1 MSRKKI
7 YNKNAREKALLEE
20 SYGQVHNEWVAQVAG
35 LAGKGLKALGG
46 AAAQGAKQGA
56 KDAAMG
62 KAKQVGGQVGAAAVN
77 KVAGKFGGQ
86 QPVPPA
92 EDEGAV
98 DVELE
103 SWWEYD
109 PHDVVVK
116 VYHGALHAMPPG
128 EGTPEY
134 EANSE
139 KIFTWLKGK
148 YPKPDYNIDDVKF
161 RERTSADATEWAL
174 RQDEDAEE
182 HEMEFDERGFAK
194 NTKAGKEDED
204 EEVVSEKIYNKNAKE
219 KALLEEAYSSVY
231 SEGQFWGRDDL
242 VKKYKE
248 KEKGHRKF
256 TGPKGTTRSSIPP
269 GKEFKK
275 DIDDLLAKGYTEN
288 EDEDAESR
296 EERADVDKYEYEQG
310 KEAGERDGHAK
321 GVKMAIEALG
331 MFKDEL
337 HVDGHGED
345 INVNELADAHDQLS
359 RALHWLL
366 DETDVEYITGGRA
379 TQKAEAEVD
388 FKPAYGEY

>member
-1 MSRKKI
+1 MSKI

-20 SYGQVHNEWVAQVAG
+20 AYTGVYNEA
-35 LAGKGLKALGG
+35 
-46 AAAQGAKQGA
+46 
-56 KDAAMG
+56 
-62 KAKQVGGQVGAAAVN
+62 
-77 KVAGKFGGQ
+77 
-86 QPVPPA
+86 
-92 EDEGAV
+92 AV

-148 YPKPDYNIDDVKF
+148 YPQPDEYHPGYGKV
-161 RERTSADATEWAL
+161 
-174 RQDEDAEE
+174 EDAEGAISNLMTGIGRGIGDVAKGVGRVGVAAGGAGAAAAGGALGAAMNIARTLTADQLKALGE
-182 HEMEFDERGFAK
+182 YALEKAAGGEEDAEMEFDERGFVK
-194 NTKAGKEDED
+194 NT
-204 EEVVSEKIYNKNAKE
+204 
-219 KALLEEAYSSVY
+219 
-231 SEGQFWGRDDL
+231 
-242 VKKYKE
+242 
-248 KEKGHRKF
+248 
-256 TGPKGTTRSSIPP
+256 
-269 GKEFKK
+269 
-275 DIDDLLAKGYTEN
+275 
-288 EDEDAESR
+288 
-296 EERADVDKYEYEQG
+296 
-310 KEAGERDGHAK
+310 EAGYEREDRPGGEDHDK
-321 GVKMAIEALG
+321 GVKMAHEALE

-337 HVDGHGED
+337 HVGGHGED

-379 TQKAEAEVD
+379 TQKAEAEVN

>member
-1 MSRKKI
+1 MSDI

-20 SYGQVHNEWVAQVAG
+20 AYG
-35 LAGKGLKALGG
+35 
-46 AAAQGAKQGA
+46 
-56 KDAAMG
+56 
-62 KAKQVGGQVGAAAVN
+62 
-77 KVAGKFGGQ
+77 
-86 QPVPPA
+86 
-92 EDEGAV
+92 
-98 DVELE
+98 
-103 SWWEYD
+103 
-109 PHDVVVK
+109 
-116 VYHGALHAMPPG
+116 
-128 EGTPEY
+128 
-134 EANSE
+134 
-139 KIFTWLKGK
+139 
-148 YPKPDYNIDDVKF
+148 
-161 RERTSADATEWAL
+161 
-174 RQDEDAEE
+174 
-182 HEMEFDERGFAK
+182 
-194 NTKAGKEDED
+194 
-204 EEVVSEKIYNKNAKE
+204 
-219 KALLEEAYSSVY
+219 SVY

-256 TGPKGTTRSSIPP
+256 TGPGGTTRASIPP

-275 DIDDLLAKGYTEN
+275 DIDDLLARGYTEN
-288 EDEDAESR
+288 EDGEDKEHDEYHPGYGKVEDGEEHEMEFDERGFAKNTKTGKEDEDAESR

-337 HVDGHGED
+337 HIDGYPED

-359 RALHWLL
+359 RALHWIL